1 MKYRISVLALSLL
14 CVLLIAV
21 TPVLAQDAPADT
33 AAPPGITF
41 SDDTLAA
48 LFAAVLGIFGT
59 FAALVLQQRGHDS
72 RYLADSIPLPFAQLG
87 FTLLSRQAAATA
99 DPLDDQKLL
108 ETARKLGWD
117 VYLDQFGKYHLTYAP
132 PGSVTLPSEPRASP
146 ASSDSPTGM

>member
-21 TPVLAQDAPADT
+21 TPVFAQDAPVDG
-33 AAPPGITF
+33 AAPPGIVF

-59 FAALVLQQRGHDS
+59 FAGFVLRQRGLDS
-72 RYLADSIPLPFAQLG
+72 KYLADSIPLPFAQLG
-87 FTLLSRQAAATA
+87 FTLLSQRAAATA

-108 ETARKLGWD
+108 DEARKLGWD
-117 VYLDQFGKYHLTYAP
+117 VYLDQFGKYQLTK
-132 PGSVTLPSEPRASP
+132 GSITLPSAPRASP
-146 ASSDSPTGM
+146 ASADSPTGM

>member
-1 MKYRISVLALSLL
+1 MKYKISVLALSLL

-21 TPVLAQDAPADT
+21 TPVFAQDAPAD
-33 AAPPGITF
+33 APPGITF

-59 FAALVLQQRGHDS
+59 FAGFALRQRGLDS
-72 RYLADSIPLPFAQLG
+72 KYLADSIPLPFAQLG
-87 FTLLSRQAAATA
+87 FELLSRQAAATT

-132 PGSVTLPSEPRASP
+132 SGSVTLPSAPRASP